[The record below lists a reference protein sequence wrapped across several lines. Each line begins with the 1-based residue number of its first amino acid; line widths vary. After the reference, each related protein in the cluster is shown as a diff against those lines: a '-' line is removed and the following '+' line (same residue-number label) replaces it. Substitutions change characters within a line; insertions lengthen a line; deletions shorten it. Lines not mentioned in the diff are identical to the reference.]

1 MARRQIVGIAGKKR
15 SGKDTLCSMMQA
27 YHPYQQVAF
36 AGALW
41 SILLAAD
48 PWIDMWTE
56 FPTPHNEYYRLTE
69 LNDRFGYEY
78 CKEHFPEVRRLMQDL
93 GTQGVRE
100 HIGPTTWL
108 DIVIRKIKASPTTSF
123 IVTDV
128 RFDNEAQA
136 IQELGGIVVKLE
148 RDSNNTDMHVS
159 ENIESIKQ
167 DVLYRNNSG
176 LDDLDRFAE
185 QLIRRY

>member
-15 SGKDTLCSMMQA
+15 SGKDTLCSMMQT
-27 YHPYQQVAF
+27 YHPYQQIAF
-36 AGALW
+36 AGALYNCM
-41 SILLAAD
+41 LAMD
-48 PWIDMWTE
+48 PWVRAE
-56 FPTPHNEYYRLTE
+56 PGFQRLSALHE
-69 LNDRFGYEY
+69 EFGYEA
-78 CKEHFPEVRRLMQDL
+78 CKDMFPDVREYMKKL
-93 GTQGVRE
+93 GTEGVRE

-108 DIVIRKIKASPTTSF
+108 DVVVRKIKASPTTSF

-136 IQELGGIVVKLE
+136 IQELGGMVVKLE
-148 RDSNNTDMHVS
+148 RDTNDGDTHVS
-159 ENIESIKQ
+159 ENIENIKQ